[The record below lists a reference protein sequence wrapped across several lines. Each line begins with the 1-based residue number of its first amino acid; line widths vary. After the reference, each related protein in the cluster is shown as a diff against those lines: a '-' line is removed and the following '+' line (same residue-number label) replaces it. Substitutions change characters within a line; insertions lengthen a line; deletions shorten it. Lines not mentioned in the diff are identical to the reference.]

1 MREVGLVMGVGEC
14 VAYGRGVCVG
24 VVGGWIGWR
33 GGMKRRDGRGRQG
46 GCQWGRGCQ
55 WVVGCMALGGQGT
68 YLGLGGTGLGLDVS
82 GCGCP
87 LPVFAGWRLG
97 GG

>member
-1 MREVGLVMGVGEC
+1 MWGCWVGEVGLGMGVGEC
-14 VAYGRGVCVG
+14 VAYGRGG
-24 VVGGWIGWR
+24 VFGGWIGWR
-33 GGMKRRDGRGRQG
+33 GGMERRD
-46 GCQWGRGCQ
+46 GRGCQ

-68 YLGLGGTGLGLDVS
+68 YLGLGGIGLGLGVS

-87 LPVFAGWRLG
+87 LPVFAGWHLG